1 MKLSIVVT
9 VVDGGATLERCL
21 DALATQ
27 VGAPALEVLVPYDA
41 TVAGM
46 EVLAQRYPAFH
57 FLPMGTV
64 ATEYDAHGA
73 RGQHEL
79 FDRRRSRGLA
89 AATGD
94 VIGIVED
101 RGVPTPD
108 WAATVARLQEALP
121 HAVIGGAVQNASDR
135 LLNWA
140 VYFCDFGRYA
150 RPFAAGARDWVT
162 DVNVSYKRRAIDATS
177 ILWRDRYHEPVV
189 HRAIQQ
195 AGDTLYL
202 TPEFAVFQMRE
213 PRPLRVL
220 LDERLQWGRLFAYT
234 RIKTE
239 SVARRFTYLLA
250 APLIP
255 VVLFVRQAR
264 LQQTKGNLM
273 KFVKASPLV
282 ALLLLTWSA
291 GEAIGYF
298 TGRP

>member
-1 MKLSIVVT
+1 MTLSVVVT

-21 DALATQ
+21 QALATQ
-27 VGAPALEVLVPYDA
+27 EGAPPLQVLVPYDA
-41 TVAGM
+41 TVTGM
-46 EVLAQRYPAFH
+46 EALASRFPAFT
-57 FLPMGTV
+57 FLPMGVV
-64 ATEYDAHGA
+64 ATEFDPLGA

-79 FDRRRSRGLA
+79 FDRRRSHGLA

-108 WAATVARLQEALP
+108 WAATVMRLQASLP
-121 HAVIGGAVQNASDR
+121 YAVIGGAVQNASDR

-150 RPFAAGARDWVT
+150 RPFVAGERDWVT
-162 DVNVSYKRRAIDATS
+162 DVNVSYKRRAIDATRQ
-177 ILWRDRYHEPVV
+177 LWQGRYHEPVV

-195 AGDTLYL
+195 AGDALYL

-213 PRPLRVL
+213 PRPLRVM

-234 RIKTE
+234 RIRTE
-239 SVARRFTYLLA
+239 SVGRRFMYLAA

-255 VVLFVRQAR
+255 VVLFLRQAR
-264 LQQTKGNLM
+264 LQQTKGNFATFM
-273 KFVKASPLV
+273 KASPLV
-282 ALLLLTWSA
+282 ALLLLTWSV

-298 TGRP
+298 TGKP